1 MKKTLTWMVAAQ
13 LLAAVGTGWSL
24 ATHLVPEDSR
34 EPARV
39 ARVFPG
45 DLEIVPHGIV
55 GEDVAL
61 LGVDEVDQPEVR
73 FAHTLP
79 ARFSWFVGDPATWR
93 RDVPAYRQVEFREVY
108 PGIHRVVTGLEN
120 GQVAVAWWV
129 EPGADPSRIR
139 FRVQASE
146 VSWNPQEIRLGNRAL
161 THLRAYQGT
170 REVPVAFEPVGE
182 GVFGFRLG
190 AYDPTEPL
198 VIDPDLTTLE
208 AATYLGGSQS
218 DEISDMVATTNG
230 LYVVGSTSSNDFP
243 TSSSAYDGSYN
254 GGSFDV
260 FVARLSFD
268 LDSLY
273 AATFLGGSGS
283 DRGYGVD
290 VNVAGQVVVVGQT
303 FSSNFP
309 LANPYDGNLT
319 GSADAFVSLMSGDL
333 DSLISSTYLGGSDV
347 EWANDVAVGQGDTVF
362 LCGTTYSNDFP
373 TTSGVLDNSY
383 NGGMEGFISAF
394 TPNLNNLAA
403 STYVSGDADEELYE
417 IFAHPTKS
425 LVLVVGYSS
434 STNIPMS
441 SSGYDTDVFA
451 QDAYVL
457 RTNNALSA
465 VVGATFFG
473 EAGPS
478 YQGYPTTGYTV
489 TLLSG
494 GDVVIG
500 GSVDGQPSATPL
512 SIVGG
517 FDSDFGGYAE
527 GFVARFDSLLQNLV
541 ASTYVG
547 GNGEE
552 AVKDVDWTQTTHN
565 TVVITGYTSSTDMPY
580 HSSLTP
586 YDASYNGGTD
596 AFVYTLAEDLSLTY
610 GFTYYGGAQ
619 YDEGRA
625 LSVLPNAL
633 VIAGVTDSSVLPLAG
648 TPYDDA
654 PNGPKD
660 GFLARFN
667 NTGPPPVGVAET
679 DRGAAGKPVRWLLP
693 DRLEFNLPQAAYV
706 GLEVY
711 DPAGRLLERRTLGV
725 LPAGRHELRLPG
737 SGVALVRVRVGDR
750 LWTLR
755 VVRP

>member
-1 MKKTLTWMVAAQ
+1 MKKTLAWMVAAQ
-13 LLAAVGTGWSL
+13 LLAVVGTGWSL

-45 DLEIVPHGIV
+45 DLKVVTHGIV
-55 GEDVAL
+55 GNDLAL
-61 LGVDEVDQPEVR
+61 LGVDEADRPEVR
-73 FAHTLP
+73 FDHALP

-139 FRVQASE
+139 FRVQAPE
-146 VSWNPQEIRLGNRAL
+146 VSWSPQEIRLGNRVL

-230 LYVVGSTSSNDFP
+230 LYVVGSTASNDFP

-254 GGSFDV
+254 GGAFDV
-260 FVARLSFD
+260 FVARLSLD

-273 AATFLGGSGS
+273 AATFLGGSSS
-283 DRGYGVD
+283 DRGNGVD
-290 VNVAGQVVVVGQT
+290 VNFAGQVAVVGQT
-303 FSSNFP
+303 FSSDFP

-319 GSADAFVSLMSGDL
+319 GSADAFVSLLSGNL
-333 DSLISSTYLGGSDV
+333 DNLVASTYLGGSDV
-347 EWANDVAVGQGDTVF
+347 DWAHDVAVGQGDTVF
-362 LCGTTYSNDFP
+362 LCGATYSNDFP

-434 STNIPMS
+434 SSNIPMS
-441 SSGYDTDVFA
+441 SNGYDTDVFA

-457 RTNNALSA
+457 RTNNALSS

-489 TLLSG
+489 TQLSG

-500 GSVDGQPSATPL
+500 GSVDGQPNATPL

-517 FDSDFGGYAE
+517 FDSDFDGYAE

-552 AVKDVDWTQTTHN
+552 AVRDVDWVQTTHN
-565 TVVITGYTSSTDMPY
+565 TVVITGQTSSTDMPY

-619 YDEGRA
+619 NDEGRA

-633 VIAGVTDSSVLPLAG
+633 VIAGATDSSVLPLAG
-648 TPYDDA
+648 TPYDDT
-654 PNGPKD
+654 PDGPQD

-679 DRGAAGKPVRWLLP
+679 DRSAAGKPVRWLLP
-693 DRLEFNLPQAAYV
+693 DRLEFSLQQAAYV